1 MAKPSPLRFAATAAA
16 GALLVASLG
25 AAPSAF
31 ALDETIGASSLP
43 KLDFGDDSTDWKEIL
58 VDGDDVER
66 APDGHAYNV
75 FGGFGSV
82 SCNNTSRLLLDYR
95 EENPDAYWRILNMLF
110 NPDTGAGLMHIKV
123 ELGADVNTSSGA
135 EPATKRSADE
145 PANVLRGAGFRL
157 IADAKTINPDL
168 KVEALRWAEPSWT
181 GNQTDARYQWYK
193 ETIDAAYD
201 TYGVKFDYI
210 SPSQN
215 EVNAKYIASELAWT
229 VEVAKRL
236 EADAAASDA
245 RYDYGDIEIV
255 ALDSYRN
262 GEGVAGAILASPEA
276 LEHVDAI
283 GIHYTIGGG
292 PNLTR
297 LNKEFGKEVIYS
309 EGVAP
314 MIDPQYRLNAQPE
327 MGGIGGTVGAVDI
340 ADRFINAYKWS
351 GSGANPA
358 HMTSFLF
365 QPAVS
370 ALYEG
375 SSYSPKHLIRA
386 SDPWSGYYEGGVGVV
401 LVRHFM
407 QFIDQG
413 WEYIE
418 GASGGDGTFADGGT
432 AVGSSTRTVL
442 TLREPFDPVKAN
454 AEGRGAHK
462 ADFTQVHANNTAK
475 PRFFEVKVADLGAT
489 GKTPLYL
496 WETTGPEAGE
506 AHDADYFQNVGYV
519 EPVRT
524 ESGENGADI
533 AVYRVEVAPYSI
545 LTISSLANGVDGTT
559 TEYASGD
566 YASTAENSPLALPY
580 TDDFEYAG
588 YPAEDV
594 GGVSMSY
601 LERRGGTPR
610 YTADQN
616 GAFEVVNSA
625 EAGHDNVLQ
634 QRITAGNRPYTWN
647 VWGDGSQN
655 KLSTDAPATILG
667 DHTWAN
673 YTAAVDVKFDTEVK
687 DATLANFAGLGVR
700 QVVTQGS
707 DLAAYAVRVSPAG
720 AWELRKRDAV
730 VASGTIAGFDAGTW
744 HRISLAAAENT
755 LTPAVDGV
763 TLTTWTDTSA
773 NPVMTGRISLV
784 SGYYET
790 NWDNLAITQLD
801 GLAWQSEKIDDAE
814 ASLAYSGRT
823 TFRQVGFAHYNRTNH
838 ELATGASVALPF
850 TGSGINLF
858 GATAASTLDVSVDG
872 APPTRVTVGRT
883 DVRQTSYWLRGLV
896 SGEHTI
902 TVTVVSGTFT
912 LDGVDVLW

>member
-1 MAKPSPLRFAATAAA
+1 MIQKSRWRLAATAGAA
-16 GALLVASLG
+16 ALIAASLA
-25 AAPSAF
+25 AAPSAI
-31 ALDETIGASSLP
+31 ALDTSDSEPP
-43 KLDFGDDSTDWKEIL
+43 KLVFGGDSVDWKEII

-66 APDGHAYNV
+66 APDGRAFNV

-95 EENPDAYWRILNMLF
+95 EENPEAYWRILNMLF

-168 KVEALRWAEPSWT
+168 KVEALRWGEPSWT
-181 GNQTDARYQWYK
+181 GNQTDARYRWYK

-201 TYGVKFDYI
+201 TYGVKFDYL

-215 EVNAKYIASELAWT
+215 EVGSGYIAQELAWT
-229 VEVAKRL
+229 IEVAKRL

-262 GEGVAGAILASPEA
+262 GEGVSAAILASPEA

-314 MIDPQYRLNAQPE
+314 MIDPEYRLTAQPE

-386 SDPWSGYYEGGVGVV
+386 SDPWSGYYEGGVGIV

-442 TLREPFDPVKAN
+442 TLREPLDPAAVAAPGSAAK
-454 AEGRGAHK
+454 K

-475 PRFFEVKVADLGAT
+475 PRHFEVKVADLGLT
-489 GKTPLYL
+489 KNTPLHL

-506 AHDADYFQNVGYV
+506 AYDADWFQPIGYIK
-519 EPVRT
+519 PVRT
-524 ESGENGADI
+524 ETGADGTNYV
-533 AVYRVEVAPYSI
+533 VYRIEVAPYSI
-545 LTISSLANGVDGTT
+545 LTISSLAEGLSGAT

-566 YASTAENSPLALPY
+566 YASTAENSPLELPY
-580 TDDFEYAG
+580 TDDFEYAD

-616 GAFEVVNSA
+616 GAFEVVSSA

-634 QRITAGNRPYTWN
+634 QRITADNRPYTWN

-687 DATLANFAGLGVR
+687 DAALANFAGLGVR

-730 VASGTIAGFDAGTW
+730 VASGTIADFDAGAW
-744 HRISLAAAENT
+744 HRISLTAAET
-755 LTPAVDGV
+755 ALTPSVDG
-763 TLTTWTDTSA
+763 TELTTWTDTSV
-773 NPVMTGRISLV
+773 NPVMTGRVSLV

-790 NWDNLAITQLD
+790 NWDNLAITPVD
-801 GLAWQSEKIDDAE
+801 GLAWQSEKVDDTA
-814 ASLAYSGRT
+814 ASLAYSGPV

-838 ELATGASVALPF
+838 ELATGASVSLPF
-850 TGSGINLF
+850 SGSGINLF
-858 GATAASTLDVSVDG
+858 GATAAVTLDVSVDG
-872 APPTRVTVGRT
+872 APPSRVTVGPT
-883 DVRQTSYWLRGLV
+883 GVRQTSHWLRGLGG
-896 SGEHTI
+896 GEHTI
-902 TVTVVSGTFT
+902 AVTVVSGTFT
-912 LDGVDVLW
+912 LDGVDVLK

>member
-1 MAKPSPLRFAATAAA
+1 MARKSRWRLAATAAA
-16 GALLVASLG
+16 GALLATSLG
-25 AAPSAF
+25 ATPSAF
-31 ALDETIGASSLP
+31 ALDETIGGSDLP
-43 KLDFGDDSTDWKEIL
+43 RLVFGDDSTDWKEIL

-66 APDGHAYNV
+66 APDGEAYNV

-95 EENPDAYWRILNMLF
+95 EENPEAYWRILNMLF
-110 NPDTGAGLMHIKV
+110 NTDTGAGLAHIKV
-123 ELGADVNTSSGA
+123 ELGSDTNTSSGA

-168 KVEALRWAEPSWT
+168 KVEALRWGEPSWT
-181 GNQTDARYQWYK
+181 GNDTDARYQWYK

-201 TYGVKFDYI
+201 TYGVEFDYL

-215 EVNAKYIASELAWT
+215 EVHSRYIGGELAWT
-229 VEVAKRL
+229 IEVAKRL
-236 EADAAASDA
+236 EADAEASDA
-245 RYDYGDIEIV
+245 RYDYSDIDIV

-262 GEGVAGAILASPEA
+262 GEGVSAAILASPDA

-314 MIDPQYRLNAQPE
+314 MIDPEYRLNAQPA

-351 GSGANPA
+351 GSGSNPA

-386 SDPWSGYYEGGVGVV
+386 SDPWSGYYEGGVGIV

-407 QFIDQG
+407 QFIGQG
-413 WEYIE
+413 WEYLE

-432 AVGSSTRTVL
+432 AVESSTRTVL

-489 GKTPLYL
+489 KKTPLSL

-506 AHDADYFQNVGYV
+506 AYDADWFQNIGYV

-524 ESGENGADI
+524 EPGENGTDT

-545 LTISSLANGVDGTT
+545 LTISSLAEGVGGST

-566 YASTAENSPLALPY
+566 YASTAENAPLALPY

-616 GAFEVVNSA
+616 GAFEVVDSA
-625 EAGHDNVLQ
+625 EGGHGNVLQ
-634 QRITAGNRPYTWN
+634 QRITADNRGYTWN

-655 KLSTDAPATILG
+655 QLSTAAPTTILG

-673 YTAAVDVKFDTEVK
+673 YTAAVDVRFDTEVQ
-687 DATLANFAGLGVR
+687 DASLPNFAGLGVR

-707 DLAAYAVRVSPAG
+707 DLATYAVRVSAAG

-730 VASGTIAGFDAGTW
+730 VASGTIADFDGEAW
-744 HRISLAAAENT
+744 HRIALTATENT
-755 LTPAVDGV
+755 LTPSVDGA
-763 TLTTWTDTSA
+763 TLTTWADASV

-790 NWDNLAITQLD
+790 NWDNLAVTPVD
-801 GLAWQSEKIDDAE
+801 GFAWQSQKVDDAE
-814 ASLAYSGRT
+814 SALAYSGPT

-838 ELATGASVALPF
+838 ELAAGASVTMPF
-850 TGSGINLF
+850 TGSGIDLF
-858 GATAASTLDVSVDG
+858 GATAPATIDVSIDG

-883 DVRQTSYWLRGLV
+883 DVRQTSYWLRGL
-896 SGEHTI
+896 ERAAHTV

-912 LDGVDVLW
+912 LDGVDVLE